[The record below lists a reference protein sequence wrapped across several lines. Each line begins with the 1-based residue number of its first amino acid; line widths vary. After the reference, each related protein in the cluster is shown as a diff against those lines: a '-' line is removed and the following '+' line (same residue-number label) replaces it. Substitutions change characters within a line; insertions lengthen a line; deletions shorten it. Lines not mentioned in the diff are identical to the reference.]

1 MTTEKPANIAD
12 AFQQSVA
19 QLTGAEAPWA
29 IDSKTVDGIDY
40 RYYKNA
46 PTTLM
51 SLINEGRKHGDNEF
65 IIYEDERISFNE
77 FFKRADALS
86 LALSKNFDIKT
97 GDTVAIAMRNYP
109 EWMISF
115 VAVAQTG
122 ATIVPLNSW
131 GKSAEL
137 LHALKDSGAKVAFL
151 DQQRF
156 ELVSSELS
164 SLNTTAIIAK
174 AEGDYE
180 NTVDSLINAFVQEV
194 NEQTTFADNADTDD
208 LAIMMYTS
216 GTTGLPKGTL
226 SSHQNV
232 CQSIFNFELLAIATA
247 MTDSEPVGK
256 MLERGFPPKVLLGV
270 PLFHVAGAYSVF
282 LLSLRAGRP
291 IVMMHKWDKIKAL
304 EYIQNERCTMMSAVP
319 TMLMELLECKEW
331 NDYDTSSMFGF
342 GAGGSVQPARLPKTI
357 YQKLPDSYP
366 GTGYGMTESNA
377 CGFAATGA
385 IFAKNPT
392 SAGIASPIL
401 DCKVLDGAGNELPK
415 GSAGEIYL
423 KSPTIAKGY
432 NNQPEAT
439 KETFIDG
446 WLKTGDIGYINE
458 DGYLFITDRIK
469 DMIIRGGENIYSVEV
484 EAAALTHDQVLEAA
498 AFGLPHDTLGEE
510 LALAVYMD
518 SNDLSE
524 EAIQQHIASQLA
536 GFKVPSQVFIE
547 SSPLPKNAT
556 QKILKNK
563 IKENILE
570 ATS

>member
-1 MTTEKPANIAD
+1 MTTEKPANIVN

-19 QLTGAEAPWA
+19 QLTGSEAPWA
-29 IDSKTVDGIDY
+29 IDTKTVNHIDY
-40 RYYKNA
+40 RFYKNA

-51 SLINEGRKHGDNEF
+51 ALINEGRKHGENEF
-65 IIYEDERISFNE
+65 IIYEGERISFDE
-77 FFKRADALS
+77 FFKRADTLSIALTKKFAITS
-86 LALSKNFDIKT
+86 

-115 VAVAQTG
+115 VAIAQTG
-122 ATIVPLNSW
+122 ATVVPLNSW

-137 LHALKDSGAKVAFL
+137 VHALKDSGAKVAFMDQARFDLVAGAL
-151 DQQRF
+151 DD
-156 ELVSSELS
+156 LG
-164 SLNTTAIIAK
+164 TTAIIAK
-174 AEGDYE
+174 PEAQSSNSVDELIAEFSADLTE
-180 NTVDSLINAFVQEV
+180 S
-194 NEQTTFADNADTDD
+194 TTFDDKAGTDD

-226 SSHQNV
+226 STHQNV

-256 MLERGFPPKVLLGV
+256 MLERGFPPKVLLSV

-385 IFAKNPT
+385 IFAQYPT
-392 SAGIASPIL
+392 STGIASPIL
-401 DCKVLDGAGNELPK
+401 DCKILDNQGNECPQ
-415 GSAGEIYL
+415 GEPGEIYL

-446 WLKTGDIGYINE
+446 WLKTGDIGYLND

-484 EAAALTHDQVLEAA
+484 EAAALTHEQILEAA

-510 LALAVYMD
+510 LALAVYVEA
-518 SNDLSE
+518 NALSE

-536 GFKVPSQVFIE
+536 GFKVPSRVFIE
-547 SSPLPKNAT
+547 SQPLPKNAT

-563 IKENILE
+563 IKESALE
-570 ATS
+570 VVS